1 MKYETSKEEKDFIR
15 TQINKFFDNIVK
27 VDFTGTTV
35 SPYNL
40 RTTLIEFGFIDD
52 EYDNNSNDYWITFR
66 HPDLYFLGKFIM
78 YYNAE
83 SFELTLE
90 VADDD

>member
-1 MKYETSKEEKDFIR
+1 MKYEMSKEERLFALKE
-15 TQINKFFDNIVK
+15 INKLFKGEKK
-27 VDFTGTTV
+27 VDLTGTTI
-35 SPYNL
+35 SPNNL
-40 RTTLIEFGFIDD
+40 SEALVELGYVDSS
-52 EYDNNSNDYWITFR
+52 YDVNLDDYWITFT
-66 HPDLYFLGKFIM
+66 HTNLSKLIM

>member
-1 MKYETSKEEKDFIR
+1 MKYEMSKEERLFALKE
-15 TQINKFFDNIVK
+15 INKLFKGETK
-27 VDFTGTTV
+27 VDFTGTTI

-52 EYDNNSNDYWITFR
+52 IYDVNSDDYWITFT
-66 HPDLYFLGKFIM
+66 HTNLDKLIM
-78 YYNAE
+78 YYCAN